1 MRRLASQSSFIRS
14 RADQLADYLRGSIA
28 RGEIVDPLP
37 NIRDWSSR
45 LGVGRGTLETA
56 IKILSIEGLLR
67 VAPRKGIQ
75 INPGAVPGP
84 RTARTR
90 LGRWLFYGR
99 DFPDLSV
106 LMEVFAAVAER
117 FQFHD
122 IQLSIERCDAARFRA
137 IHAKGENPGEM
148 LMLVSLPAEF
158 ARLFAD
164 FRKSALVVGLPSP
177 GMRLPYISIDV
188 DAAFRHAVAMLAR
201 RGFTR
206 VAMVITEPTRALT
219 EAGFQK
225 LCAETAP
232 AVRGELVRMPI
243 ELPEQ
248 ADAAR
253 RFAARISGRLG
264 IIAVYSIPATVLISA
279 LLQRGIAVPRQV
291 EVVGMNTTRMA
302 VRVVPTPIYYPYP
315 VEAFAKTVTRAALQY
330 FEQGRLPQLRK
341 LIPLE
346 VVHPR

>member
-1 MRRLASQSSFIRS
+1 MPRVSVREGFLRS
-14 RADQLADYLRGSIA
+14 RADQLADHLRGSIA
-28 RGEIVDPLP
+28 RGEIVEPLP
-37 NIRDWSSR
+37 NIRDWSAR
-45 LGVGRGTLETA
+45 LGVGRGTLEQA
-56 IKILSIEGLLR
+56 IKILDREGLLR
-67 VAPRKGIQ
+67 VQPRRGIQLSSGAVSAPRT
-75 INPGAVPGP
+75 P
-84 RTARTR
+84 RTR

-106 LMEVFAAVAER
+106 LMEIFAAVAER

-122 IQLSIERCDAARFRA
+122 IQLSIERCDAARLRA

-148 LMLVSLPAEF
+148 LMLVSLPVEF

-164 FRKSALVVGLPSP
+164 FHRSALVVGVPSP
-177 GMRLPYISIDV
+177 GVRLPYVSIDV

-201 RGFTR
+201 RGFTK
-206 VAMVITEPTRALT
+206 VVMVITEPTRALT
-219 EAGFQK
+219 EAGFEK
-225 LCAETAP
+225 LCAETEP

-243 ELPEQ
+243 ELHEQ

-253 RFAARISGRLG
+253 RFAARITGRLG

-291 EVVGMNTTRMA
+291 EVVAMNTTRQA
-302 VRVVPTPIYYPYP
+302 VRVVPTPVYYPYP
-315 VEAFAKTVTRAALQY
+315 VEAFAKTVARAAMQY
-330 FEQGRLPQLRK
+330 FERGRLPPMRK

-346 VVHPR
+346 VVQPQ